1 LRQFNS
7 GVNIDQTK
15 NKKRGG
21 DMSDKAD
28 GDLVRRQNRNALL
41 SALRRYGPQPR
52 IELGRLTGL
61 SPASVTTIS
70 AQLIEDGLISELQA
84 PVGQVVPAVAEIRR
98 GRPSVQL
105 ALKAKAATVIAVN
118 LSGNGLECLVADFSG
133 ATIARHMVK
142 IPSKLVNDENPDSI
156 STFVT
161 SELKSLAAH
170 HHPGLVGIAVQ
181 GHADHA
187 SGLLRWSPA
196 FAARDIAL
204 VAPVEQA
211 LGVECLLANDA
222 NMIAEGL
229 LAHEPE
235 KHGRYTACIF
245 LGYGVGMGLIA
256 DRSVY
261 QGATGAAAEFG
272 HTNHIPDGALCMC
285 GRRGC
290 LEAYAGNYAIM
301 RQVLGK
307 DEDDPHNWSEFNSAN
322 ILEIEASARAGQVR
336 ACAAYERAGRA
347 LGYGIGRMVALLNPA
362 RVLITGS
369 GVSAADL
376 LEPPLRAAFADSVV
390 ESLRKDVIISF
401 EPQSEDLIVG
411 GTISVLL
418 REIDRNFAADSHRTP
433 QQQFSLRQ

>member
-1 LRQFNS
+1 
-7 GVNIDQTK
+7 
-15 NKKRGG
+15 
-21 DMSDKAD
+21 MSDKAD

-41 SALRRYGPQPR
+41 SALRRFGPQPR

-70 AQLIEDGLISELQA
+70 AQLIEDGLITELNTSL
-84 PVGQVVPAVAEIRR
+84 GQSVPQVAEIRR

-105 ALKAKAATVIAVN
+105 ALKAKAATVIAAN
-118 LSGNGLECLVADFSG
+118 LSGTGLDCVVADFSG
-133 ATIARHMVK
+133 ATIARHLVK
-142 IPSKLVNDENPDSI
+142 IPSKLATDENPESI
-156 STFVT
+156 SAFLTR
-161 SELKSLAAH
+161 ELKSLAGDH
-170 HHPGLVGIAVQ
+170 QPDLIGIAVQ
-181 GHADHA
+181 GHADQA

-196 FAARDIAL
+196 FAARDIEL
-204 VAPVEQA
+204 VAPVQQA
-211 LGVECLLANDA
+211 LGVECVLANDA

-229 LAHEPE
+229 LAREPE
-235 KHGRYTACIF
+235 KYGRYTACVF

-272 HTNHIPDGALCMC
+272 HTNHIPDGAPCMC

-301 RQVLGK
+301 RQALGK
-307 DEDDPHNWSEFNSAN
+307 DEDDPHNWSEFNPAN
-322 ILEIEASARAGQVR
+322 ILEVEARARAGEAR

-362 RVLITGS
+362 RVFIAGS
-369 GVSAADL
+369 GASAADL

-390 ESLRKDVIISF
+390 ESLRKDVVISF
-401 EPQSEDLIVG
+401 ESQSEDLIMG

-418 REIDRNFAADSHRTP
+418 REIDRKFAADVSRMSQH
-433 QQQFSLRQ
+433 QFSIRQ

>member
-1 LRQFNS
+1 LRQFDS
-7 GVNIDQTK
+7 GVNIAQTK

-41 SALRRYGPQPR
+41 SALRRFGPQPR

-70 AQLIEDGLISELQA
+70 AQLIDDGLIAELQTPLGQIV
-84 PVGQVVPAVAEIRR
+84 PVMAEIRR

-105 ALKAKAATVIAVN
+105 ALKPKAATVIAAN
-118 LSGNGLECLVADFSG
+118 LSGTGLECMVADFSG
-133 ATIARHMVK
+133 ATIARHTSK
-142 IPSKLVNDENPDSI
+142 IPARLAANANAQSI
-156 STFVT
+156 SSFITN
-161 SELKSLAAH
+161 ELKSLAAD
-170 HHPGLVGIAVQ
+170 HHPDLVGIAVQ
-181 GHADHA
+181 GHADQA

-196 FAARDIAL
+196 FAARDIEL
-204 VAPVEQA
+204 VTPVAQA
-211 LGVECLLANDA
+211 LGIECLLANDA

-229 LAHEPE
+229 LAREPE
-235 KHGRYTACIF
+235 KYGRYTACVF

-272 HTNHIPDGALCMC
+272 HTNHIPGGALCMC

-301 RQVLGK
+301 RQAFGK
-307 DEDDPHNWSEFNSAN
+307 DEDDPHNWSEFSAAN
-322 ILEIEASARAGQVR
+322 IVDIETRARAGDTR
-336 ACAAYERAGRA
+336 AVAAYQRAGSA

-362 RVLITGS
+362 RVFIAGS
-369 GVSAADL
+369 GASAADL
-376 LEPPLRAAFADSVV
+376 LEPPLRAAFAGSVV
-390 ESLRKDVIISF
+390 ESLRKDVVISF
-401 EPQSEDLIVG
+401 ETQSEDLIMG

-418 REIDRNFAADSHRTP
+418 REIDRKFAADGHRTS
-433 QQQFSLRQ
+433 QRQVSLRQ